1 MAIQRFS
8 RFVEGVAELG
18 SVAVFIVMVLMWAD
32 ALPVI

>member
-8 RFVEGVAELG
+8 RFVEAVAELG

>member
-1 MAIQRFS
+1 MAIQRFN
-8 RFVEGVAELG
+8 RFLECVAEFG